1 MTDPRDPWCEESRA
15 REASEDL
22 SHPEFLAPDFP
33 QTGWSATV
41 IDSRGTAWGQP
52 GAEFLPPDAA
62 SGASPDGRLG
72 PVPSPGPSHAS
83 SRSLPTASRPG
94 PGLGMTAF
102 GVVVAMTLACVTFGY
117 LVGRLMGS
125 AMVQFGTPTF
135 DPTEIMQ
142 AVPALSDQL
151 SACVGLGFIASL
163 IGIGGLGLAIR
174 ARLRGSAPSLS
185 LTAVIIGLCSPM
197 LAFIALLA
205 ATEPFIH
212 QIS

>member
-1 MTDPRDPWCEESRA
+1 MTDPHDAWSQEPGRHEEPA
-15 REASEDL
+15 DG
-22 SHPEFLAPDFP
+22 SHPGFLAPDFP
-33 QTGWSATV
+33 HTGWSATV
-41 IDSRGTAWGQP
+41 MDSRGTTWRTEAP
-52 GAEFLPPDAA
+52 EFLSPDPAPAAPMAA
-62 SGASPDGRLG
+62 SVPAAAPSDASPRSPLSRGR
-72 PVPSPGPSHAS
+72 
-83 SRSLPTASRPG
+83 TG

-117 LVGRLMGS
+117 LVGRLMGT

-151 SACVGLGFIASL
+151 SAFVGLGFIASL
-163 IGIGGLGLAIR
+163 VGIAGLGLAIR

-185 LTAVIIGLCSPM
+185 LSAVIIGLCSPM